1 MTTEKFKAN
10 YSKID
15 WSKPIERKPRQV
27 RAPKRSPLG
36 APMGMGDIQEFQSPI
51 DFSLI
56 SSRSA
61 LRDHE
66 QKHGVRQCG
75 ELKTAGDFD
84 NEIHKPFTSA
94 IPD

>member
-1 MTTEKFKAN
+1 MTSKQYKMN
-10 YSKID
+10 YDRIE
-15 WSKPIERKPRQV
+15 WKPIARKAKQPRMV
-27 RAPKRSPLG
+27 ARSGLSAPVV
-36 APMGMGDIQEFQSPI
+36 MGDIQEFQSPI

-75 ELKTAGDFD
+75 ELKTTNDFD
-84 NEIHKPFTSA
+84 NNSLKEFTSA